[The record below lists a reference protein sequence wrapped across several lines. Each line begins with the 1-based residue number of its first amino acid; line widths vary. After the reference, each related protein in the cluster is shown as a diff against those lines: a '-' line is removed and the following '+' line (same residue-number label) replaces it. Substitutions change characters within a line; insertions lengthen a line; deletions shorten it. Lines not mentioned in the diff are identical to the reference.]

1 MIIFIS
7 QIVVLVFGVTIFV
20 AAGRGIFAPDKLMTL
35 VTSTMD
41 QRWGIYIA
49 VISRLVLGA
58 ALIGV
63 APASSF
69 PIVFQALGWIAIVAA
84 VVLAVA
90 GRQRVRRFIGWWSE
104 RFSAPIIRL
113 WLLFGLAF
121 GAFLVYGVL

>member
-1 MIIFIS
+1 MVIFIS

-35 VTSTMD
+35 VTS
-41 QRWGIYIA
+41 
-49 VISRLVLGA
+49 ISRLVLGA

-84 VVLAVA
+84 AALVVA
-90 GRQRVRRFIGWWSE
+90 GRERIREFIVWLSE

>member
-1 MIIFIS
+1 MLIFIS

-20 AAGRGIFAPDKLMTL
+20 GAGRGMFAPAKLMTL

-41 QRWGIYIA
+41 RRWGIYIA

-104 RFSAPIIRL
+104 RISAPIIRL

>member
-1 MIIFIS
+1 MVIFIS

-20 AAGRGIFAPDKLMTL
+20 GAGRGIFASDKLMTL

-69 PIVFQALGWIAIVAA
+69 PIVFQPLGWIAIVAA
-84 VVLAVA
+84 VALAVA
-90 GRQRVRRFIGWWSE
+90 GRQRLRRFIAWWSE
-104 RFSAPIIRL
+104 RFSASIIRL

>member
-1 MIIFIS
+1 MVIFIS
-7 QIVVLVFGVTIFV
+7 QIIVLVFGVTIFV
-20 AAGRGIFAPDKLMTL
+20 AAGWGIFAPDKLMTL
-35 VTSTMD
+35 VTSTMH
-41 QRWGIYIA
+41 QRWGIYFA
-49 VISRLVLGA
+49 VIVRLVLGV

-69 PIVFQALGWIAIVAA
+69 SIVLQALGWIAIVAA
-84 VVLAVA
+84 VGLVVA
-90 GRQRVRRFIGWWSE
+90 GRERVRKFIVWWSK

>member
-1 MIIFIS
+1 MVIYIS
-7 QIVVLVFGVTIFV
+7 QIIVLVFGVTISV
-20 AAGRGIFAPDKLMTL
+20 LAGRGIIAPDKLMTL

-49 VISRLVLGA
+49 VIARLVLGA

-84 VVLAVA
+84 AALIIA
-90 GRQRVRRFIGWWSE
+90 GRERIRKFIVWWSE
-104 RFSAPIIRL
+104 RFSASIVRL